1 MLVIRMQRTGRKGH
15 AMFRV
20 VVQDS
25 RRTPTSGKLVAR
37 LGSYDPHAKTLIVDK
52 EKAKFYLDH
61 GAQPSDRVAR
71 MLKSEGVK
79 LPEWVAAPE
88 TKQRTVKNADKRRS
102 TRPDVPAEET
112 PAEPETPPE
121 AETIAV
127 AETAETEAPAAEPEV
142 PASEP
147 EETTAEPAEEVKE
160 EVEVTDAAPDS
171 APKEEAAA
179 EQTADT
185 PEQTEKNA

>member
-1 MLVIRMQRTGRKGH
+1 
-15 AMFRV
+15 MFRV

-61 GAQPSDRVAR
+61 GAQPSERVAR

-102 TRPDVPAEET
+102 TRPDVPVEET

-121 AETIAV
+121 AEAP
-127 AETAETEAPAAEPEV
+127 AEAPATEPEV
-142 PASEP
+142 SASEP
-147 EETTAEPAEEVKE
+147 EETAAEPAEVVKE
-160 EVEVTDAAPDS
+160 EVEVTDAEPDS
-171 APKEEAAA
+171 APKEEAAT

-185 PEQTEKNA
+185 PEQT